1 MSFLYRVA
9 AAGELTELH
18 DHLNVEV
25 KKLQEI
31 HFARYGGD
39 INYAYMY
46 IHVHMDLGLGL
57 VMKSEPSGLLIYV
70 GLELGWKR
78 STTDRWS

>member
-1 MSFLYRVA
+1 MTA
-9 AAGELTELH
+9 AAELTELH

-46 IHVHMDLGLGL
+46 IHVHVHTIYMDLGLGL